1 MSDTLFFSFSKASSG
16 DLRIIFNDWLEK
28 LIKILENKKDT
39 ENNYFT

>member
-1 MSDTLFFSFSKASSG
+1 MSDTLFFSFSKASS
-16 DLRIIFNDWLEK
+16 DLRIIVNDWLEK